1 VTPVRIGT
9 TSYIFPA
16 DILTNVQRLAHR
28 VDDVELVIFEV
39 DDAGTDLP
47 DRSTVDK
54 LNQIASEHDLT
65 YTVHLPLDLTLASDS
80 PQASVEKALR
90 VIRST
95 IALSPYAFI
104 IHVERGEESMGARP
118 EHAIENAL
126 RSLEALAAET
136 GECERLCMENVLANY
151 YELIDAV
158 LEKLP
163 VSCCV
168 DVGHLWREA
177 LNPVPLLERLLPRTR
192 VIHLHGVGHR
202 DHQALTYV
210 PEEELDKVVALL
222 SGFEGILTLEVFRE
236 QDLADS
242 LVALDQSL
250 RRVGIGT
257 RT

>member
-1 VTPVRIGT
+1 MRIGT

-39 DDAGTDLP
+39 DDAGTELP
-47 DRSTVDK
+47 DQSTIDK
-54 LNQIASEHDLT
+54 LNQLAGEHDLT
-65 YTVHLPLDLTLASDS
+65 YTVHLPLDLALASDS
-80 PQASVEKALR
+80 PQASLEKALR

-95 IALSPYAFI
+95 AALSPYAFI
-104 IHVERGEESMGARP
+104 VHVERGEESLGARP
-118 EHAIENAL
+118 ERAVDNAV
-126 RSLEALAAET
+126 RSLEALAT
-136 GECERLCMENVLANY
+136 KVGGCTRLCVENSEPGHFEIINA
-151 YELIDAV
+151 I

-168 DVGHLWREA
+168 DAGHVWKERLD
-177 LNPVPLLERLLPRTR
+177 PVPLLERLLPKTR

-202 DHQALTYV
+202 DHQALSLVSTAD
-210 PEEELDKVVALL
+210 LDPVIALL
-222 SGFEGILTLEVFRE
+222 RGFEGVLTLEVFNE

-242 LVALDQSL
+242 LMALEQSL
-250 RRVGIGT
+250 RRVGIST